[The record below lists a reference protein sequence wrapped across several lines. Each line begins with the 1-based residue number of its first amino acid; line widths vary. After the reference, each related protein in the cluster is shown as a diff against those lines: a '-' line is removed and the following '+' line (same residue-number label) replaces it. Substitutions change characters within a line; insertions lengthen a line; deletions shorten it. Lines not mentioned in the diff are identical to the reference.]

1 MVEKWRSPRRDR
13 SVRGNDTQGRARSL
27 QHEPKLPVH
36 HPGMTWRLTGH
47 GIQIRMEGKGCWR
60 ENVLVDRLGKN
71 VKSEEVYLQLQV
83 YETP

>member
-1 MVEKWRSPRRDR
+1 
-13 SVRGNDTQGRARSL
+13 
-27 QHEPKLPVH
+27 
-36 HPGMTWRLTGH
+36 MTWRLTGH